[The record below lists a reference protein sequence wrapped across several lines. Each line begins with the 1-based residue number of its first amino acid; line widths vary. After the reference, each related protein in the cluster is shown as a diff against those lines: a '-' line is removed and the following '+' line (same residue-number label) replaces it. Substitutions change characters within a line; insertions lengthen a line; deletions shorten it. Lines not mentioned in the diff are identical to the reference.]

1 MHAQADSRT
10 GSASALRKARW
21 VYVGSRT
28 ERERNA
34 QGEGISIYRIDTSTG
49 EWALSEVAGG
59 MVNPSFLAFD
69 RTGRDLY
76 TVHGKHSGITAF
88 RVDRHTGRLTRIG
101 HQPTEVNPVHLA
113 PDPTNR
119 YMVVANLDS
128 GSLASLPIHADGT
141 LGPMSDVV
149 KLSGKPGSGRARQPG
164 SGPHHCPPDRSG
176 RFIVVPDKGLDKVF
190 VFRLDAATGKLIAND
205 PPHAVSQPGAGPR
218 HVDFHPNGS
227 WAYVVNELDSTVT
240 AYRLDTQSGALTTL
254 QTLSTLPP
262 DFRGE
267 NSTAEIYLTPNGK
280 FVYASNRGH
289 DSLAVFAVDQA
300 SGALTLA
307 GWVPAQGKKPRY
319 FGLDPTGKFLYVAN
333 EDSHTVVTFRVD
345 QESGTLTPTG
355 QVVKV
360 GSPVCIVFAGYE
372 I

>member
-10 GSASALRKARW
+10 GSAPAFRRARW

-34 QGEGISIYRIDTSTG
+34 QGEGISIYRMDTSTG

-69 RTGRDLY
+69 RTGRYLY

-88 RVDRHTGRLTRIG
+88 RVDRQTGRLTRIG

-149 KLSGKPGSGRARQPG
+149 KLSGKPGSGKTWRPDS

-176 RFIVVPDKGLDKVF
+176 RFIIVPDKGLDAGMTAW
-190 VFRLDAATGKLIAND
+190 RCSQSIRRAARSRSRDG
-205 PPHAVSQPGAGPR
+205 SRRGARNRATSASIPR
-218 HVDFHPNGS
+218 EGS
-227 WAYVVNELDSTVT
+227 SMSPMRT
-240 AYRLDTQSGALTTL
+240 A
-254 QTLSTLPP
+254 
-262 DFRGE
+262 
-267 NSTAEIYLTPNGK
+267 TP
-280 FVYASNRGH
+280 
-289 DSLAVFAVDQA
+289 
-300 SGALTLA
+300 
-307 GWVPAQGKKPRY
+307 W
-319 FGLDPTGKFLYVAN
+319 
-333 EDSHTVVTFRVD
+333 
-345 QESGTLTPTG
+345 
-355 QVVKV
+355 
-360 GSPVCIVFAGYE
+360 
-372 I
+372 